1 MISSSGI
8 PAVVPPGRLAE
19 PGQPVLPLADGL
31 ELRPW
36 QLTDADADA
45 LLTAGQDPD
54 ISRWN
59 LFSVADRAE
68 ARTRI
73 ERLHARRRAETGAI
87 WAIAPQGGAAVGLA
101 GLNAVDL
108 AAGTAEVLYWVL
120 PPARGTGL
128 AVRAARRLSRWALD
142 DLGLHRLVLCHSVA
156 NPASCR
162 VAEKAGFRYEGT
174 QRSAL
179 LHADGWHDQHLHARV
194 AGDPAPP
201 DPA

>member
-19 PGQPVLPLADGL
+19 SDQPVLPLDGGL

-45 LLTAGQDPD
+45 LLAAGQDPD

-59 LFSVADRAE
+59 LFSLADRAE
-68 ARTRI
+68 ARARI
-73 ERLHARRRAETGAI
+73 ERIHARRRAETGAI
-87 WAIAPQGGAAVGLA
+87 WAIAPRGGAAVGLA
-101 GLNAVDL
+101 GLNDVDL
-108 AAGTAEVLYWVL
+108 AAGTAEILYWVL

-128 AVRAARRLSRWALD
+128 AVQAARRLSRWALD
-142 DLGLHRLVLCHSVA
+142 DLGLHRLILCHSVA

-162 VAEKAGFRYEGT
+162 VAEKAGFSYEGT

-194 AGDPAPP
+194 ATDP
-201 DPA
+201 D

>member
-1 MISSSGI
+1 MISRSDI

-19 PGQPVLPLADGL
+19 SGQPVLPLTGGMD
-31 ELRPW
+31 LRPW
-36 QLTDADADA
+36 QPTDADADA
-45 LLTAGQDPD
+45 LVAAGQDPG

-59 LFSVADRAE
+59 LFTVADRAD
-68 ARTRI
+68 ARARI
-73 ERLHARRRAETGAI
+73 ERMHARRRAETGAV
-87 WAIAPQGGAAVGLA
+87 WAIAPHGGAPVGLA
-101 GLNAVDL
+101 GLNDVDL

-120 PPARGTGL
+120 PAARGTGL

-142 DLGLHRLVLCHSVA
+142 DLGLHRLVLCHSAA

-162 VAEKAGFRYEGT
+162 VAEKAGFTYEGT

-194 AGDPAPP
+194 AKDPE
-201 DPA
+201 

>member
-8 PAVVPPGRLAE
+8 PAVVPPGRLAG
-19 PGQPVLPLADGL
+19 PDQPVLPLAGGL

-36 QLTDADADA
+36 LLTEADADA

-59 LFSVADRAE
+59 LFSVADRAD
-68 ARTRI
+68 ARARI
-73 ERLHARRRAETGAI
+73 ERLHARRLAETGAI
-87 WAIAPQGGAAVGLA
+87 WAIAPHGGAAVGLA

-120 PPARGTGL
+120 PAARGTGL
-128 AVRAARRLSRWALD
+128 AVQAARRLSRWALD
-142 DLGLHRLVLCHSVA
+142 DLGLHRLILCHSVA

-162 VAEKAGFRYEGT
+162 VAEKAGFGYEGT

-194 AGDPAPP
+194 AGDP
-201 DPA
+201 D

>member
-19 PGQPVLPLADGL
+19 PDQPVLPLADGL

-36 QLTDADADA
+36 QPTDADADA

-68 ARTRI
+68 AGERI

-87 WAIAPQGGAAVGLA
+87 WAIAPHGGAAVGLA

-128 AVRAARRLSRWALD
+128 AVRAARRLSLWALD

-194 AGDPAPP
+194 AGDP
-201 DPA
+201 D